1 MSISPLKGAMLTERN
16 QSSAS
21 GPMTIKCLVCLPE
34 GLYILKLKI
43 DKAMK
48 TQSSIR
54 PNQFSSNSYNT
65 CIYRYKINISFLAGQ
80 SLREKQ
86 ALPCEVLDG
95 KEAYTHGKGFAVRA
109 RTA

>member
-1 MSISPLKGAMLTERN
+1 MKRTNKPTMIFKKSINRIQMSYQQYPFSYLKMRISPLKGAMLTERN
-16 QSSAS
+16 QSSAA
-21 GPMTIKCLVCLPE
+21 GPMTIKCFVCLPE

-54 PNQFSSNSYNT
+54 PNQFGSNSYNT

-80 SLREKQ
+80 
-86 ALPCEVLDG
+86 
-95 KEAYTHGKGFAVRA
+95 
-109 RTA
+109 